1 LSASGTA
8 ELQGVLWKNNRDFM
22 REKGWRC
29 AIDGYWTLIFGTF
42 SSIIT
47 NEIYERRLNQ

>member
-1 LSASGTA
+1 MKQVSNK
-8 ELQGVLWKNNRDFM
+8 EY
-22 REKGWRC
+22 EKYE
-29 AIDGYWTLIFGTF
+29 YWTLIFGTF